1 MSGVV
6 PLPMISRSRAVEL
19 DILVWG
25 ASGFTGRLACAYLSR
40 DASKF
45 FSFDLAKSSSS
56 SPSKRVKWGVAGRDR
71 LKLEAILRDCGA
83 PKDTPIIVV
92 GDANDEASIKKMVG
106 RTRVVVSCA
115 GPFVKYSD
123 KVVEACANSGCHYV
137 DICGE
142 SVWVRSCV
150 DRFQDRAQRTGACI
164 VNFCGYDSIPSDL
177 GCFFAVQT
185 LRNKLRDPDAPVRSV
200 KCYQVMFSGGGNGF
214 SGGTLQT
221 GMVDIQT
228 NPKLKLTT
236 GVDPDSPFLLGGE
249 PVGGARPIDSFQ
261 TRATFSDPLGCWEA
275 PFPMERINA
284 VATRRSAAHLSYGPN
299 FNYQEVEV
307 SPSQKAAE
315 KAALRVTDPV
325 PPEKIAA
332 MIDQGR
338 LPKSGQG
345 PPPKHRSKSAFL
357 SILIAEADSEENE
370 TVCVAVRGGEAGYE
384 ETAKMVVES
393 ALALTLQPSECP
405 GYKSGGGFQ
414 STAMCMGNV
423 LIQRLNTAGIQ
434 FYIVD
439 DPQKELQEFWL
450 ACKQQSGASQSR
462 L

>member
-1 MSGVV
+1 MT
-6 PLPMISRSRAVEL
+6 SRERTAEL

-25 ASGFTGRLACAYLSR
+25 ASGFTGQLACAYLSR

-45 FSFDLAKSSSS
+45 FSFNLSEFSSSS
-56 SPSKRVKWGVAGRDR
+56 TKRVRWGVAGRNR
-71 LKLEAILRDCGA
+71 VKLEKILRDCGA
-83 PKDTPIIVV
+83 PKNTPIIVV
-92 GDANDEASIKKMVG
+92 DDANDESSIIKMVG
-106 RTRVVVSCA
+106 KTRVIASCA

-123 KVVEACANSGCHYV
+123 KVVEACASSGCHYV

-150 DRFQDRAQRTGACI
+150 DRFQDRARRSGACI

-185 LRNKLRDPDAPVRSV
+185 LQNKLRDPDAPIRSV
-200 KCYQVMFSGGGNGF
+200 KCHQVMFSGGGNGF

-221 GMVDIQT
+221 GLVDIQM

-249 PVGGARPIDSFQ
+249 PVGGVRPMDLFQ
-261 TRATFSDPLGCWEA
+261 TEANFSDRLSCWEA

-299 FNYQEVEV
+299 FNYQEVGI
-307 SPSQKAAE
+307 SPSQKAAQ
-315 KAALRVTDPV
+315 KAALQATNPV

-345 PPPKHRSKSAFL
+345 PPPDHRSKSIFL
-357 SILIAEADSEENE
+357 SLLFAEADSKEKE

-393 ALALTLQPSECP
+393 ALALVLQPSECP
-405 GYKSGGGFQ
+405 GYMSGGGFQ

-439 DPQKELQEFWL
+439 NPQIELNNFWL
-450 ACKQQSGASQSR
+450 ACKQKSEASKAR